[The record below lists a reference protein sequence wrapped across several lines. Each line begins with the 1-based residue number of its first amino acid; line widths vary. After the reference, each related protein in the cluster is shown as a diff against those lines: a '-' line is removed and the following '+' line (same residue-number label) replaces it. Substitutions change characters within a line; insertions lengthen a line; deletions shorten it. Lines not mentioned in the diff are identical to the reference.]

1 MTTLEIW
8 LIAISLAM
16 DCFAVSTASG
26 IMQKRYV
33 WGNMLP
39 MALSFGWFQGMM
51 CAIGWFAFIYFSGWV
66 EMFDHWIAFGLLAI
80 IGGKMIKDGL
90 SSEQEEHSFNPSS
103 TWVILT
109 LAVATS
115 IDALAVGISFA
126 CLDYLS
132 FSSMIY
138 PVVVIGFV
146 SLLFSL
152 AGFYL
157 GVTFGRKFEERM
169 KPELIGGIILVL
181 IGVKILIEHL
191 DLI

>member
-1 MTTLEIW
+1 MSALEIW
-8 LIAISLAM
+8 LIAVSLAM

-26 IMQKRYV
+26 IMQKQYV

-39 MALSFGWFQGMM
+39 MALCFGWFQGMM

-66 EMFDHWIAFGLLAI
+66 EMFDHWIAFGLLGL

-90 SSEQEEHSFNPSS
+90 SAEKEEHSFNPASM
-103 TWVILT
+103 WIILT
-109 LAVATS
+109 LAIATS

-126 CLDYLS
+126 CLNYPT
-132 FSSMIY
+132 FNSMIY
-138 PVVVIGFV
+138 PVAVIGLV

-152 AGFYL
+152 AGFNL
-157 GVTFGRKFEERM
+157 GVTFGRKFEERI

-181 IGVKILIEHL
+181 IGVRILFEHL
-191 DLI
+191 NLI